1 VRKLEMCK
9 PLDEAN
15 ALVRSLDIIIL
26 GLESDAVEALSPYRT
41 ERSVRDVKEGLK
53 SARKS
58 VTQLQA
64 KLLEVPYGN
73 AEAGIDGT

>member
-1 VRKLEMCK
+1 MCK